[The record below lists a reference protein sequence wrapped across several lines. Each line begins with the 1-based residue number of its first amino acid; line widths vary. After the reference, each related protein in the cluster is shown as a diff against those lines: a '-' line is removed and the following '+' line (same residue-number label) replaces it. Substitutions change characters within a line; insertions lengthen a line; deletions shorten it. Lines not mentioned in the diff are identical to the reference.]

1 MLNKYTDCTEWL
13 FSQFPSYQNLGAS
26 AYKPGLENTRAIL
39 AKVGNPETKL
49 KFIHVAGTNGKGS
62 TCAFLSSFLQETG
75 YRVGLFTSPHL
86 VDFRERIRVNGKAI
100 KEAEVIEFCQQVQTY
115 EADLSFF
122 EITLA
127 MALVHFNN
135 EQCDYV
141 ILETGMGGRLDATN
155 VVTPLLAVITN
166 IGFDHQAF
174 LGNTLAEIAS
184 EKAGIIKASVPVL
197 CGEER
202 EDLAEIFRQ
211 KAHSLH
217 APIVFSNERI
227 DDPTQVIPAYQR
239 KNAGLALNALSIL
252 GIDTR
257 AINVQETWLNLFKQT
272 GFIGRLFPSERY
284 PNLWYDASHNADGLN
299 TTIESLMGM
308 GISNPIV
315 IFGASNDKSL
325 AHLSELNDVIDAWY
339 FCEFTNPRSYRG
351 NHLMQVIE
359 ELKLKKT
366 QRFYEVNKAINAALE
381 NRKEHQAILVTGSF
395 FLLSDCEEIQANIGN
410 QLSQ

>member
-75 YRVGLFTSPHL
+75 SRVGLFTSPHL

-100 KEAEVIEFCQQVQTY
+100 KEAEVLEFCQQVQTY

-202 EDLAEIFRQ
+202 EELAEIFRQ
-211 KAHSLH
+211 KARSLN
-217 APIVFSNERI
+217 APIVFTNERI
-227 DDPTQVIPAYQR
+227 DDPTEVLPTYQR
-239 KNAGLALNALSIL
+239 KNAGLAMEALRIL
-252 GIDTR
+252 EIDTQT
-257 AINVQETWLNLFKQT
+257 INVQETWLNLFKQT

-284 PNLWYDASHNADGLN
+284 PNLWYDASHNAEGLN
-299 TTIESLMGM
+299 TTIDSLMGM

-351 NHLMQVIE
+351 NHLMQVID

-366 QRFYEVNKAINAALE
+366 ERFYQVNQAIHAALAH
-381 NRKEHQAILVTGSF
+381 RKEHQAILITGSF

>member
-13 FSQFPSYQNLGAS
+13 FNQFPSYQNLGAS

-39 AKVGNPETKL
+39 TKVGNPESKL

-62 TCAFLSSFLQETG
+62 TCAFLSSYLQQIG

-86 VDFRERIRVNGKAI
+86 VDFRERIRVNGNAI
-100 KEAEVIEFCQQVQTY
+100 KEAEVIEFCQEVQAFNA
-115 EADLSFF
+115 ELSFF

-127 MALVHFNN
+127 MALVHFNKA
-135 EQCDYV
+135 QCDYV

-202 EDLAEIFRQ
+202 EVLAEIFQQ
-211 KAHSLH
+211 KARSLN
-217 APIVFSNERI
+217 APIVFTNKRI
-227 DDPTQVIPAYQR
+227 DDPTQILPSYQR
-239 KNAGLALNALSIL
+239 KNAALALHALNIL

-257 AINVQETWLNLFKQT
+257 AINVQETWLNLFNHT

-284 PNLWYDASHNADGLN
+284 NNLWYDASHNADGIK
-299 TTIESLMGM
+299 TTMESLTGM

-325 AHLSELNDVIDAWY
+325 AHLSEFNDVIDAWY

-351 NHLMQVIE
+351 DHLKQMID

-366 QRFYEVNKAINAALE
+366 ERFEQVNQAIHAALAH
-381 NRKEHQAILVTGSF
+381 RKEHQAILVMGSF
-395 FLLSDCEEIQANIGN
+395 FLLSDCEEIQAKIKH
-410 QLSQ
+410 QLTQ

>member
-62 TCAFLSSFLQETG
+62 TCAFLSSFLQQTG
-75 YRVGLFTSPHL
+75 SRVGLFTSPHL

-100 KEAEVIEFCQQVQTY
+100 KEAEVIEFCQQVQAY

-166 IGFDHQAF
+166 IGLDHQAF

-202 EDLAEIFRQ
+202 EALSEIFQQ
-211 KAHSLH
+211 KARSLNS
-217 APIVFSNERI
+217 PIVFTNERI
-227 DDPTQVIPAYQR
+227 DDPTEVLPAYQR
-239 KNAGLALNALSIL
+239 KNAGLAMEALRIL
-252 GIDTR
+252 EIDTQS
-257 AINVQETWLNLFKQT
+257 IKIQETWLNLFKET
-272 GFIGRLFPSERY
+272 GFIGRLFQSERY

-325 AHLSELNDVIDAWY
+325 AHLSEFNDVIDAWY

-351 NHLMQVIE
+351 NHLMQVID

-366 QRFYEVNKAINAALE
+366 ERFYQVNKAIHAALAH
-381 NRKEHQAILVTGSF
+381 RKEHQAILVTGSF

-410 QLSQ
+410 QLNQ

>member
-39 AKVGNPETKL
+39 AKVGNPETTL

-62 TCAFLSSFLQETG
+62 TCAFLSSFLQQTG
-75 YRVGLFTSPHL
+75 FRVGLFTSPHL

-100 KEAEVIEFCQQVQTY
+100 KEAEVIEFCKQVQAY

-127 MALVHFNN
+127 MALVHFNYQ
-135 EQCDYV
+135 QCDYV

-155 VVTPLLAVITN
+155 VVNPLLAVITN
-166 IGFDHQAF
+166 IGLDHQAF

-202 EDLAEIFRQ
+202 EVLAEIFRQ

-239 KNAGLALNALSIL
+239 KNAALALNALSIL

-257 AINVQETWLNLFKQT
+257 AINVQETWLNLFKHT
-272 GFIGRLFPSERY
+272 GFIGRLFPSIRY
-284 PNLWYDASHNADGLN
+284 QNLWYDASHNVDGIK
-299 TTIESLMGM
+299 TTMESLMGM
-308 GISNPIV
+308 GILNPIV

-325 AHLSELNDVIDAWY
+325 AHLSEIDDVIDAWY
-339 FCEFTNPRSYRG
+339 FCEFTNPRSYGRDQ
-351 NHLMQVIE
+351 LTQVIE

-366 QRFYEVNKAINAALE
+366 ERFYQVNKAINTALE
-381 NRKEHQAILVTGSF
+381 NRKENQAILVTGSF
-395 FLLSDCEEIQANIGN
+395 FLLSDCEEIQANIKN
-410 QLSQ
+410 QLTQ

>member
-62 TCAFLSSFLQETG
+62 TCAFLSSFLQQTG
-75 YRVGLFTSPHL
+75 SRVGLFTSPHL

-100 KEAEVIEFCQQVQTY
+100 KEAEVIEFCQQVQAY
-115 EADLSFF
+115 AADLSFF

-202 EDLAEIFRQ
+202 EALAEIFQQ
-211 KAHSLH
+211 KARSLN
-217 APIVFSNERI
+217 APIVFTNERI
-227 DDPTQVIPAYQR
+227 HDPTEVLPAYQR
-239 KNAGLALNALSIL
+239 KNAGLAMEALRIL
-252 GIDTR
+252 EIDTQS
-257 AINVQETWLNLFKQT
+257 INVQETWLNLFKQT

-351 NHLMQVIE
+351 NLLMQVID

-366 QRFYEVNKAINAALE
+366 ERFYQVNQAIHAALAH
-381 NRKEHQAILVTGSF
+381 RKEHQAILVTGSF

-410 QLSQ
+410 QLNQ